1 MAARNDA
8 RDLRR
13 ERTAQRAAERLRDV
27 AEKRRREKVDA
38 SAASAAKAAR
48 RDGERRRRLATRSY
62 RDAYRARAGTWRTGS
77 SLRIWGAA
85 EVRRPSMPS
94 SRTSRSTA
102 SNTFEAYASSE
113 TILMRVCSSG
123 RSGPWRS
130 PRRARRVEQR
140 RQPVVVAHRRDLRVV
155 ALQKR
160 LLQKLEAAV
169 LERAVQQE
177 SQHGVREAARQQAL
191 RGGRPPPRTSARAE
205 PSTPPPAKRAGSCC
219 TRVLTTSRGTAPAWE
234 THAPT
239 PPAAA
244 YFASKPAVMSD
255 AEHPT
260 RRPRRP

>member
-1 MAARNDA
+1 
-8 RDLRR
+8 
-13 ERTAQRAAERLRDV
+13 
-27 AEKRRREKVDA
+27 
-38 SAASAAKAAR
+38 
-48 RDGERRRRLATRSY
+48 
-62 RDAYRARAGTWRTGS
+62 
-77 SLRIWGAA
+77 
-85 EVRRPSMPS
+85 MPS

-123 RSGPWRS
+123 RSATVARDSASAAATSSVASRWSWHTVAISALSLSRNACFRNSKPPYLNAPCSKNPSMVFAR
-130 PRRARRVEQR
+130 PRDST
-140 RQPVVVAHRRDLRVV
+140 P
-155 ALQKR
+155 
-160 LLQKLEAAV
+160 
-169 LERAVQQE
+169 
-177 SQHGVREAARQQAL
+177 
-191 RGGRPPPRTSARAE
+191 RPSSRTSARAE
-205 PSTPPPAKRAGSCC
+205 SSTPPPAKRAGSCC